1 MRVVIDATNLMYI
14 SMHSYAKHSN
24 SPYPVIEGMLYKIID
39 IAERISPDLYFA
51 FDSEIIFKQIIYQKH
66 YKTDRHKNES
76 EEELRTRKEAYKQ
89 LVEFRRA
96 ILPTLGAN
104 KRVLFKTGFEADD
117 HIGNIVKAYPNQF
130 TMASTDRDLY
140 QLLDYGDLYNPVSKA
155 KFNKSDFIAKFG
167 INPRDWPKVKAIA
180 GKSGEIKGINGVG
193 EIGACKY
200 VLGQA
205 PRKVYAKI
213 KSEEALVKRNIA
225 LSVIPFKEMPFP
237 ELSKSNRL
245 SYSGWQEVLSKYFP
259 KLIHSGEADLV
270 EKLFRIRR
278 RS

>member
-1 MRVVIDATNLMYI
+1 MKVVIDATNMMYI
-14 SMHSYAKHSN
+14 SMHSYAKHSSN
-24 SPYPVIEGMLYKIID
+24 PYAVIEGMLYKIID

-51 FDSEIIFKQIIYQKH
+51 FDSEVIFKQIIYKEH

-76 EEELRTRKEAYKQ
+76 KEELRTRKEAYKQ
-89 LVEFRRA
+89 LVEFRRI
-96 ILPTLGAN
+96 ILPILGAN
-104 KRVLFKTGFEADD
+104 QRALFKTGFEADD
-117 HIGNIVKAYPNQF
+117 HIGNIVQAYPNQF
-130 TMASTDRDLY
+130 TMVSTDRDLY
-140 QLLDYGDLYNPVSKA
+140 QLLDYADIYNPVSKV
-155 KFNKSDFIAKFG
+155 KFSKSDFIAKFG
-167 INPRDWPKVKAIA
+167 INPSNWPKVKAIA
-180 GKSGEIKGINGVG
+180 GKSGEIKGVKGVG
-193 EIGACKY
+193 EAGACKY

-213 KSEEALVKRNIA
+213 KSEEALVKRNIT

-245 SYSGWQEVLSKYFP
+245 YLSGWQEVLNKYFP